1 MAKFQD
7 LPLIMTV
14 VTAVAV
20 PPTLLAKHEY
30 GPWSLLV
37 TEGMMCVTLA
47 VPIRVTTGPRV
58 LRSMI
63 HCTFAGAPVFTVH
76 QRAAL
81 EPGRTSTVAGAVTAG
96 DSERKELSCNN

>member
-63 HCTFAGAPVFTVH
+63 H
-76 QRAAL
+76 
-81 EPGRTSTVAGAVTAG
+81 
-96 DSERKELSCNN
+96 